1 MSRNPLVVA
10 VAILVVGATIGCV
23 APGQPNQPARPKM
36 SFADLDITQGPK
48 PEIADLDITQGP
60 KPAKKWSYLTL
71 TEVRKNNK
79 DDSCD
84 VFYSLANAGGICNGG
99 WIQVGEKLGM
109 RLAAEHPRKNSASD
123 DRVSVLCL
131 LGEYGWELASVH
143 KTELDRLAW
152 VFKKER

>member
-10 VAILVVGATIGCV
+10 VATLVVGATVGYV
-23 APGQPNQPARPKM
+23 ASGQPNQPARPKM
-36 SFADLDITQGPK
+36 SITDIDMAQGS
-48 PEIADLDITQGP
+48 

-71 TEVRKNNK
+71 TEVRNNKK
-79 DDSCD
+79 DDSCT
-84 VFYSLANAGGICNGG
+84 VFYDLANADGVCNGG
-99 WIQVGEKLGM
+99 WIHVGETLGM